1 MTAPEPPAA
10 PAEHEPARDRA
21 SGAATDPLRDVVAV
35 MDRLYSPGGCPWD
48 REQTHESLVRY
59 LLEEAHELADAIETG
74 DRAGMREELGDLLLQ
89 VLFHARIASEEP
101 DPFTVDDVAADLA
114 AKLVRRHPHVFA
126 DAEATDLHQQ
136 WDAIKKAEKQRTS
149 VLEGISHTQGAL
161 ARAQKVL
168 SRAARGGL
176 ADVVGEALAGGAR
189 ADTDTDTDV
198 GPDGGADPTA
208 DERLGRELLALV
220 ARAEADGIDAEAALR
235 RELRRVEG
243 VIVVAERSGD

>member
-1 MTAPEPPAA
+1 
-10 PAEHEPARDRA
+10 
-21 SGAATDPLRDVVAV
+21 

-101 DPFTVDDVAADLA
+101 ESFTVDDVAADLT

-126 DAEATDLHQQ
+126 DADATDLHEQ

-168 SRAARGGL
+168 SRAGRGGL
-176 ADVVGEALAGGAR
+176 GDVVGEALATPPGGAPGEV
-189 ADTDTDTDV
+189 V
-198 GPDGGADPTA
+198 GDGEGASA

-220 ARAEADGIDAEAALR
+220 ARAEADGLDAEAALR
-235 RELRRVEG
+235 GELRRVEG
-243 VIVVAERSGD
+243 QIVAAETGREEGPV